1 MLTVSGKSLWKNEDS
16 LEHGEDPEPDG
27 SLFLSAIRRLWCPPV
42 HSVRS
47 KKRSLRHRSHNTHTG
62 PPRAR
67 TTNQPHTHTHT
78 SLSILAGYVTGLEP
92 ATGYA
97 TTRAVE
103 RKYGRVP
110 TLGPGE
116 SRTFHLEYEV
126 LSARP
131 PAISLFSL
139 PSLHTRTQHLS
150 SALHTLLCLMPRSAL
165 LLTLLCL
172 LCSVGFNSLS

>member
-1 MLTVSGKSLWKNEDS
+1 MRTRSPTALCFCLPSAASGVLRSI
-16 LEHGEDPEPDG
+16 P
-27 SLFLSAIRRLWCPPV
+27 SAPRRGRYV
-42 HSVRS
+42 IDHT
-47 KKRSLRHRSHNTHTG
+47 THTLALRAHV
-62 PPRAR
+62 PR
-67 TTNQPHTHTHT
+67 TNHAHTHT